1 MMLQEAGRGSEADCM
16 RRELESIYRRA
27 IELHPQN
34 PFLINNLA
42 WLLAGNSDLAPH
54 DPARAVALA
63 KQAVA
68 LAPASGAC
76 RNTLGVAHYRAGDWS
91 AAANALN
98 ESMRLRSG
106 GDPYDWLFLAMA
118 HQRLGD
124 AAEARRWLDR
134 SIGWIQTR
142 APDNLVLIPL
152 REEVLRLL
160 GSGEPRAAT

>member
-1 MMLQEAGRGSEADCM
+1 MMLQEAGRGGEADRV

-34 PFLINNLA
+34 HFLINNLA
-42 WLLAGNSDLAPH
+42 WLLAGPSDLAPH
-54 DPARAVALA
+54 DPTRAVALA

-76 RNTLGVAHYRAGDWS
+76 WNTLGVAHYRAGDWS

-118 HQRLGD
+118 HHSLGD

-142 APDNLVLIPL
+142 APHNLVLIPL
-152 REEVLRLL
+152 REEALRLL
-160 GSGEPRAAT
+160 GSGGPRAAR